1 MEHIRFIGK
10 ALTAVI
16 AGTLLLL
23 MTAIY
28 REENDSGNSHY
39 IHPRHTMQ

>member
-1 MEHIRFIGK
+1 MEHIRFVAK
-10 ALTAVI
+10 VFRAVI

-28 REENDSGNSHY
+28 REDNNSGSHY
-39 IHPRHTMQ
+39 IHPRHAMQ

>member
-1 MEHIRFIGK
+1 MEHIRFVAK
-10 ALTAVI
+10 VFRAVI

-28 REENDSGNSHY
+28 REDNYSGSHY
-39 IHPRHTMQ
+39 IHPRHAMQ